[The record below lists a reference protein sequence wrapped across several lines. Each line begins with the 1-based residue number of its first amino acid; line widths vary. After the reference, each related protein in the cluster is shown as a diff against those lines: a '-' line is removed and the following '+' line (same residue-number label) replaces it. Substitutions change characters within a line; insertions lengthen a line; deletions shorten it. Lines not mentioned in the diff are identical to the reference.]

1 MAGYQRKT
9 ALRPGEVLAH
19 AQEHLPKYI
28 GLMRSKRSSHGATY
42 IGKEGTVV
50 LRAHR
55 HGPFTDVTAQTDQ
68 LRTSRMDYEI
78 QRFLKILPYE
88 YGDPVGAQPADFGQ

>member
-9 ALRPGEVLAH
+9 ALGPGEVLAQ
-19 AQEHLPKYI
+19 AALHLPKYI
-28 GLMRSKRSSHGATY
+28 GLMRSKHSSHGATY

-55 HGPFTDVTAQTDQ
+55 HGPYTDVTAQTDQ

-78 QRFLKILPYE
+78 QRFLMTLPYE
-88 YGDPVGAQPADFGQ
+88 HGDPVGAQPGDFGQ

>member
-9 ALRPGEVLAH
+9 ALGPGEVLEH
-19 AQEHLPKYI
+19 AQTHLPKYI
-28 GLMRSKRSSHGATY
+28 GLMRSKHSSHGATY

-55 HGPFTDVTAQTDQ
+55 HGPYTDVTAQTDQ
-68 LRTSRMDYEI
+68 LGTSRMDYEI
-78 QRFLKILPYE
+78 QRFLKTLPYE
-88 YGDPVGAQPADFGQ
+88 HGDPEGPQPGDFGQ

>member
-1 MAGYQRKT
+1 MAGYRRKT
-9 ALRPGEVLAH
+9 AMAPREALAK
-19 AQEHLPKYI
+19 AETHLPMYL
-28 GLMRSKRSSHGATY
+28 GLMRSKHSPHGATY

-55 HGPFTDVTAQTDQ
+55 HGPYTDVTAQTDR

-78 QRFLKILPYE
+78 QRFLKTLPYE
-88 YGDPVGAQPADFGQ
+88 YGDPAGPRPDDFGQ